1 MVRSAAACLLLF
13 LPALAS
19 ASGWAAAENSALI
32 SLIKA
37 RPEVTE
43 FARIPLAEL
52 EKERPLAVKKVFL
65 AGAEYSLTMV
75 FDAGKDTYV
84 ELYPSGKPELAE
96 NWHIDKVL
104 AGVVYE
110 KAGTRINLIADD
122 INLNFTGAE
131 GQELAKVDIV
141 DFVTRVHGGARK
153 IYFDWVPYALLR
165 NTDPRNGQ
173 KSVVLLRLGLNGNYY
188 TFAGYDMSLTHG
200 WAQWFIPIKEK
211 FYGMTMNGGD
221 AVFLTKPFHIDT
233 GEDETVP
240 QAGRPAPFPRD

>member
-1 MVRSAAACLLLF
+1 MIKIVAACFLSI
-13 LPALAS
+13 LPAPAS
-19 ASGWAAAENSALI
+19 AGAWGALETSSLRSLAKAA
-32 SLIKA
+32 
-37 RPEVTE
+37 PEITE
-43 FARIPLAEL
+43 FARVPLADL
-52 EKERPLAVKKVFL
+52 EKERPLAVKKVL
-65 AGAEYSLTMV
+65 LGGTAYSLTLV
-75 FDAGKDTYV
+75 FDASKDTYV
-84 ELYPSGKPELAE
+84 EMYPSGKPELAE

-110 KAGTRINLIADD
+110 KAGGKINLIADEA
-122 INLNFTGAE
+122 NLNFTGE
-131 GQELAKVDIV
+131 DGQELAKVDIT
-141 DFVTRVHGGARK
+141 DFVTQVHSGARK

-165 NTDPRNGQ
+165 NTDPRNGE

-233 GEDETVP
+233 GDDETVP
-240 QAGRPAPFPRD
+240 PAGSPAALGSY